1 MTNLA
6 QLITPPGAGGPPPGA
21 VLLDVLEA
29 AQRLIAYCDNAPVG
43 TADDAELAILGLP
56 SPRLDR
62 AMRDLR
68 HSVHAMNR
76 AMSTEEG
83 CAMLAGLRPMPPVR
97 RVA

>member
-1 MTNLA
+1 MTDLA
-6 QLITPPGAGGPPPGA
+6 QMITPPGAGGAAPGA

-43 TADDAELAILGLP
+43 TTEDAELASLGLP
-56 SPRLDR
+56 APRLDR

-76 AMSTEEG
+76 AMSCEAG
-83 CAMLAGLRPMPPVR
+83 CALLAGLRPAAPTR
-97 RVA
+97 LVA